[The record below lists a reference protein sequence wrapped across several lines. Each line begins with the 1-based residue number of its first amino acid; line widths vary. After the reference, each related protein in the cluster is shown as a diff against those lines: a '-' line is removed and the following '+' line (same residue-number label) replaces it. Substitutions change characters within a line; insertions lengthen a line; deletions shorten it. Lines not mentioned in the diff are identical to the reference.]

1 MNSGLI
7 LKKIDKNIDNCIK
20 NEKVS
25 FNIEQLIGYVI
36 DKINRNGTN
45 ESIMNEL
52 ETILLKLLQ
61 NGFNSTVK
69 TFCYYIISNFYQEFN
84 EQFLISMS
92 SLISSDITK
101 SEDLDFEKKIN
112 SFRNFVILNQK
123 EIVENIPNVEN
134 ILKEKNCDINYI
146 INCFYFS
153 NFPILLLN
161 IIKKI
166 PDDEIRQ
173 YKDFLSKYFLELG
186 KLLLFN
192 KLQDVTFLNLLQIL
206 SKLLSNFTC
215 YIEDINN
222 FEKIK
227 TINST
232 LIPMAEYLILHLEEI
247 IYLIKS
253 FDNKLLS
260 QSLSFPINLFK
271 IYNYYK
277 DENNMNN
284 YNKYEKNF
292 HAYMKF
298 IFQEFRNVLEPD
310 IYSEINK
317 LLCEYQILIK
327 KDINNISNYSTE
339 IIEVISKFITFIE
352 HIDKSMWFDNNIKN
366 LSFLINYIDY
376 NETIQYVL
384 ILLKETYHIKNNSD
398 RIITLYNLF
407 NRIVFLSINYSDYF
421 ENESVIL
428 CLFKQEWFVVLV
440 NKSEIEEKESRWR
453 HDIFICL
460 IESIFNIKKYL
471 LKKKKFD
478 NYINIIKLCQDIVDV
493 CFKILDWKDEGE
505 SFKMYFLIL
514 EKTCLFFGDPFY
526 NYLYSK
532 LPNYLNMKNR
542 LDDVLNEISK
552 RFYLKKWDSLMFANE
567 NSKYHSLLIL
577 CKYLKPD
584 QIKNINILLEV
595 ITAHLKEMNFE
606 LQKQNKIEK
615 LLLCLLFLGIRVE
628 KELKENIIKI
638 IEEYVEYLK
647 KKINDGDIQLIGNIL
662 SLTENILYYLIEH
675 KNDSPI
681 ILDSKKVDQ
690 LTNEFYLIVSKD
702 IDINLETKSIN
713 YNTLYLMNLTE
724 NSFIVLDNCKEN
736 NSSIYL
742 DYFKKIYYYPM
753 LEYNNDNCH
762 ILIDNNIK
770 FITSEW
776 SLITGISDAI
786 HIYYRYIIDIETRE
800 IEIFLKN
807 YNTTNVVINNVVFY
821 VYLNENLMEIDSNK
835 DISDILNKNINSS
848 TQTSPEH
855 RIELL
860 SPNATYDFSIKC
872 YSKIFDLNFISV
884 EVHFDMVT
892 DQKGQFNLRSEPFY
906 IPLTDFFIPDKY
918 SLVET
923 EKYEIFYSTLEY
935 AFSTKCFSNCSPDEI
950 INDISDKVTLIEYK
964 SNNVTYKK
972 QNEIM
977 DDIIKNKYK
986 DYYDKINN
994 KDNKDKKDENNNDN
1008 NIKNKHRENFKIKL
1022 STYCVYN
1029 FWIYIFIIGDYNSM
1043 YNKAILNIDI
1053 KTNDLKGLNVI
1064 AKEKQ
1069 FFINELI
1076 SSKIKFY

>member
-7 LKKIDKNIDNCIK
+7 LKKIEKNIDNCIK
-20 NEKVS
+20 NEKVN
-25 FNIEQLIGYVI
+25 FNIEQLIGYII
-36 DKINRNGTN
+36 DKINRNRTN
-45 ESIMNEL
+45 ESLVNEL

-61 NGFNSTVK
+61 NGFNWIVK
-69 TFCYYIISNFYQEFN
+69 TFCFYIISNFYEEFN

-92 SLISSDITK
+92 PLISSGLTNL
-101 SEDLDFEKKIN
+101 ENFEKNIN
-112 SFRNFVILNQK
+112 SLRNFVILNQK
-123 EIVENIPNVEN
+123 EIIDNIPNVEN
-134 ILKEKNCDINYI
+134 ILKEKTCDINYI

-153 NFPILLLN
+153 NYPILLLN

-166 PDDEIRQ
+166 PDEEIRQ
-173 YKDFLSKYFLELG
+173 YKDFLSKFFLELG

-192 KLQDVTFLNLLQIL
+192 KLQDVTFLNLIQIL
-206 SKLLSNFTC
+206 SKLLSNFICLTDDN
-215 YIEDINN
+215 EN

-227 TINST
+227 LVNST
-232 LIPMAEYLILHLEEI
+232 LIPMAEHLILHLEEI

-271 IYNYYK
+271 IYNYFK
-277 DENNMNN
+277 DENNKNN
-284 YNKYEKNF
+284 YNKYEKYF
-292 HAYMKF
+292 HFYVKF
-298 IFQEFRNVLEPD
+298 IFQEIRNLMEPD
-310 IYSEINK
+310 IFSEIIK
-317 LLCEYQILIK
+317 IFCEYQILIK
-327 KDINNISNYSTE
+327 KDNNNISNYSTE
-339 IIEVISKFITFIE
+339 IIEILSKFITLIE
-352 HIDKSMWFDNNIKN
+352 HLDKSMWFDNNLKN

-376 NETIQYVL
+376 NEAMEYVL
-384 ILLKETYHIKNNSD
+384 ILLKETYHIKNNCD
-398 RIITLYNLF
+398 RILTLYNLF

-460 IESIFNIKKYL
+460 IESIFNIKEYL
-471 LKKKKFD
+471 LKKKKFSK
-478 NYINIIKLCQDIVDV
+478 YINIIKLCQDIVDV
-493 CFKILDWKDEGE
+493 CYKILDWKDEGD

-526 NYLYSK
+526 NYLYRE

-552 RFYLKKWDSLMFANE
+552 RFYSKKWDSLLFANE

-584 QIKNINILLEV
+584 QSKDINNLLEI
-595 ITAHLKEMNFE
+595 ITIHLKEVNFE
-606 LQKQNKIEK
+606 IQKQSQIEK
-615 LLLCLLFLGIRVE
+615 LLLCLLFLGIRVDKEIKE
-628 KELKENIIKI
+628 KIIKS
-638 IEEYVEYLK
+638 IEEYVEFLK
-647 KKINDGDIQLIGNIL
+647 KKINDGDIQLTGNVL
-662 SLTENILYYLIEH
+662 SLTENILYYLVEH
-675 KNDSPI
+675 KEDSPA
-681 ILDSKKVDQ
+681 ILDNKKVDQ

-702 IDINLETKSIN
+702 IDINSETKSIS
-713 YNTLYLMNLTE
+713 YNTLYLMNLIE
-724 NSFIVLDNCKEN
+724 NSFSVLDNCKEY
-736 NSSIYL
+736 NSSVYL
-742 DYFKKIYYYPM
+742 DYFKKLYYYPM

-762 ILIDNNIK
+762 ILMDNNIK
-770 FITSEW
+770 YITSEW
-776 SLITGISDAI
+776 TLITGISDAI

-800 IEIFLKN
+800 IKIFLKN
-807 YNTTNVVINNVVFY
+807 YNTTNVVLNNVNIF
-821 VYLNENLMEIDSNK
+821 VYLNENLVEIDSNK
-835 DISDILNKNINSS
+835 NISDLVNKNMTNNF
-848 TQTSPEH
+848 QTNPEH
-855 RIELL
+855 KIELL
-860 SPNATYDFSIKC
+860 SPNSSYEFSIKC
-872 YSKIFDLNFISV
+872 YSKVFDLNFISI
-884 EVHFDMVT
+884 EAQFDMVT

-906 IPLTDFFIPDKY
+906 IPLTDFFMTDKY
-918 SLVET
+918 SLFDT

-950 INDISDKVTLIEYK
+950 INDINNKVTLIEYK

-986 DYYDKINN
+986 EYYEKLNN
-994 KDNKDKKDENNNDN
+994 IKKDKKDEKNKENN
-1008 NIKNKHRENFKIKL
+1008 KNKHRENFKIKL

-1043 YNKAILNIDI
+1043 YNKAILNIDF

-1076 SSKIKFY
+1076 SPKIKFY

>member
-20 NEKVS
+20 NEKIG

-45 ESIMNEL
+45 ETLINEL

-92 SLISSDITK
+92 SLISSGITNM
-101 SEDLDFEKKIN
+101 DNFEQAMN
-112 SFRNFVILNQK
+112 SLRNYVILNQK
-123 EIVENIPNVEN
+123 EIIDNVPNIEN
-134 ILKEKNCDINYI
+134 ILKEKKCDINYI

-153 NFPILLLN
+153 NYPLLLLN

-166 PDDEIRQ
+166 PEDEVRQ
-173 YKDFLSKYFLELG
+173 YKDFLSKFFLELG
-186 KLLLFN
+186 KLLFS
-192 KLQDVTFLNLLQIL
+192 KLQDVTFLNLIQIL
-206 SKLLSNFTC
+206 SKLISNFTC
-215 YIEDINN
+215 FTDDNSE

-227 TINST
+227 LINAT
-232 LIPMAEYLILHLEEI
+232 LLPMSEYIISHLEEI
-247 IYLIKS
+247 IYLMKS

-260 QSLSFPINLFK
+260 QCISFPINLYK
-271 IYNYYK
+271 IYNYFR
-277 DENNMNN
+277 DENNANN
-284 YNKYEKNF
+284 YNKYEKYF
-292 HAYMKF
+292 HFYMKF
-298 IFQEFRNVLEPD
+298 IFQEIRNLLEPD
-310 IYSEINK
+310 IFSEFTK
-317 LLCEYQILIK
+317 ALCEYQILIK
-327 KDINNISNYSTE
+327 KNKNTSNHSTE
-339 IIEVISKFITFIE
+339 IIEILSKYITFIE

-366 LSFLINYIDY
+366 LSFLINFIDY
-376 NETIQYVL
+376 NETMQYVL
-384 ILLKETYHIKNNSD
+384 ILLKETFHIKNNSD
-398 RIITLYNLF
+398 RIITIYNLF
-407 NRIVFLSINYSDYF
+407 NSIVFLSINYSDYF
-421 ENESVIL
+421 EDESVIL

-440 NKSEIEEKESRWR
+440 NKSEIDEKESRWR

-471 LKKKKFD
+471 LKKKKFE
-478 NYINIIKLCQDIVDV
+478 NYINIIKLCQDIIDV

-514 EKTCLFFGDPFY
+514 EKTCQFFGDKFY

-532 LPNYLNMKNR
+532 LPNYQNMKNR

-552 RFYLKKWDSLMFANE
+552 RFYSKKWESLLFANE
-567 NSKYHSLLIL
+567 NSKYYSLLLL

-584 QIKNINILLEV
+584 QTKDISNLLEI
-595 ITAHLKEMNFE
+595 ITIHLKEMNFE
-606 LQKQNKIEK
+606 IQKQSQIEK

-628 KELKENIIKI
+628 KEMKENIIKI
-638 IEEYVEYLK
+638 MEEYVEFLK

-675 KNDSPI
+675 KNDLPI

-713 YNTLYLMNLTE
+713 YNTLYLMNLTH
-724 NSFIVLDNCKEN
+724 NSFCTLDGCKKC
-736 NSSIYL
+736 NSSVFL
-742 DYFKKIYYYPM
+742 DYFKKLYYYPI

-762 ILIDNNIK
+762 ILLDNNIK
-770 FITSEW
+770 YVASEW
-776 SLITGISDAI
+776 TLITGIADAI

-800 IEIFLKN
+800 IEVFLKN
-807 YNTTNVVINNVVFY
+807 YNTTNVVLNNVVIY
-821 VYLNENLMEIDSNK
+821 VYLNENLIEIDNNK
-835 DISDILNKNINSS
+835 NISDIINKNINNSF
-848 TQTSPEH
+848 QSPEH

-860 SPNATYDFSIKC
+860 SPYSTYDFSVKC
-872 YSKIFDLNFISV
+872 YSKIFDLNFISI
-884 EVHFDMVT
+884 EAQFDMVT

-918 SLVET
+918 SLFDT

-935 AFSTKCFSNCSPDEI
+935 GFTTKCFSNYSPDEI
-950 INDISDKVTLIEYK
+950 VNDINEKVTLIEYK
-964 SNNVTYKK
+964 SNNVSYKK

-977 DDIIKNKYK
+977 EDIIKNKYK
-986 DYYDKINN
+986 EYYDENYNN
-994 KDNKDKKDENNNDN
+994 EKNKKDEKSKENN
-1008 NIKNKHRENFKIKL
+1008 KNKHRENFKIKI

-1043 YNKAILNIDI
+1043 FNKAILNIDI
-1053 KTNDLKGLNVI
+1053 KSNDLKGLNVI

-1076 SSKIKFY
+1076 SPKIKFY

>member
-36 DKINRNGTN
+36 DKINRNRTN
-45 ESIMNEL
+45 ESVMNVL

-61 NGFNSTVK
+61 NGFNLIVK
-69 TFCYYIISNFYQEFN
+69 SFCFYIISNFYQEFN

-92 SLISSDITK
+92 SLISSGLTNMDN
-101 SEDLDFEKKIN
+101 FEKNIN
-112 SFRNFVILNQK
+112 SLRNFVILNQK
-123 EIVENIPNVEN
+123 EIMDNISCVDN
-134 ILKEKNCDINYI
+134 ILKEKTYDINYI

-166 PDDEIRQ
+166 PEDEIRQ

-192 KLQDVTFLNLLQIL
+192 KLQDVTFLNLIQIL
-206 SKLLSNFTC
+206 SKLLSNFACLTDDN
-215 YIEDINN
+215 EN
-222 FEKIK
+222 FELIK
-227 TINST
+227 LINST
-232 LIPMAEYLILHLEEI
+232 LIPMAEYLIAHLEEI
-247 IYLIKS
+247 IYLMKS
-253 FDNKLLS
+253 FDNKLLA
-260 QSLSFPINLFK
+260 QSISFPINLFK
-271 IYNYYK
+271 IYNYFK
-277 DENNMNN
+277 DENNKIN

-292 HAYMKF
+292 HNYMKF
-298 IFQEFRNVLEPD
+298 IFQEIRNLMEPD
-310 IYSEINK
+310 IFSEITK
-317 LLCEYQILIK
+317 IFCEYQILIK
-327 KDINNISNYSTE
+327 KDKNNISNYSTE
-339 IIEVISKFITFIE
+339 IIEILSKFITLIE
-352 HIDKSMWFDNNIKN
+352 HLDKSMWFDNNIKN

-376 NETIQYVL
+376 NDTMQYVL

-407 NRIVFLSINYSDYF
+407 NSIVFLSINYSDYF

-460 IESIFNIKKYL
+460 IESIFNITKYL
-471 LKKKKFD
+471 LKKRKFD

-526 NYLYSK
+526 NYLYGK
-532 LPNYLNMKNR
+532 LPNYINMKNR
-542 LDDVLNEISK
+542 LDDVLNEICK
-552 RFYLKKWDSLMFANE
+552 RFYSKKWDSIVFANE
-567 NSKYHSLLIL
+567 YSKYHSLLIL

-584 QIKNINILLEV
+584 QTKDINDLLEI
-595 ITAHLKEMNFE
+595 ITIHLKEMNFE
-606 LQKQNKIEK
+606 IQKQSHIEK

-628 KELKENIIKI
+628 KDLKEKIIKT
-638 IEEYVEYLK
+638 IEEYGEYLK
-647 KKINDGDIQLIGNIL
+647 NKINDKDMQLIGNIL
-662 SLTENILYYLIEH
+662 SLTENILYYLVEH
-675 KNDSPI
+675 KEDKPI

-690 LTNEFYLIVSKD
+690 LTNEFYLIISKD
-702 IDINLETKSIN
+702 IDINSETKSIN
-713 YNTLYLMNLTE
+713 YNTLHLMNLTE
-724 NSFIVLDNCKEN
+724 NSFSVLDNCKEY
-736 NSSIYL
+736 NSSVYL
-742 DYFKKIYYYPM
+742 DYFKKLYYYPM
-753 LEYNNDNCH
+753 LEYNNENCH

-770 FITSEW
+770 YISNEW
-776 SLITGISDAI
+776 TLITGIADAI

-800 IEIFLKN
+800 IRIFLKN
-807 YNTTNVVINNVVFY
+807 YNSTNVVLNNVVIY
-821 VYLNENLMEIDSNK
+821 VYLNENIIEIDSNK
-835 DISDILNKNINSS
+835 NISDINKTIYNNFLI
-848 TQTSPEH
+848 SPEH

-860 SPNATYDFSIKC
+860 SPNSTYDFSIKC
-872 YSKIFDLNFISV
+872 YSKVFDLNFISV
-884 EVHFDMVT
+884 EAQFDMVT
-892 DQKGQFNLRSEPFY
+892 DQKAQFNLRSEPFY

-918 SLVET
+918 SLFDT

-935 AFSTKCFSNCSPDEI
+935 AFSTKCYSNCSSDEI
-950 INDISDKVTLIEYK
+950 VNDINSKVTLIEYK
-964 SNNVTYKK
+964 SNNITYKK

-986 DYYDKINN
+986 DYYEKLNSENEN
-994 KDNKDKKDENNNDN
+994 KKEEKNVENN
-1008 NIKNKHRENFKIKL
+1008 KNKHRENFKIKL

-1043 YNKAILNIDI
+1043 YNKAILNIDF

-1069 FFINELI
+1069 FFTNELI
-1076 SSKIKFY
+1076 SPKIKFY

>member
-1 MNSGLI
+1 MNSGII

-36 DKINRNGTN
+36 DKINRNGSN
-45 ESIMNEL
+45 ETLINEL

-92 SLISSDITK
+92 SLISSGITNMD
-101 SEDLDFEKKIN
+101 SFEKNIN
-112 SFRNFVILNQK
+112 ALRNYVILNQK
-123 EIVENIPNVEN
+123 EIVDNISNIEN
-134 ILKEKNCDINYI
+134 ILKEKTCDINYI

-166 PDDEIRQ
+166 PEDEIRQ

-192 KLQDVTFLNLLQIL
+192 KLQDVTFLNLIQIL
-206 SKLLSNFTC
+206 SKLISNFTC
-215 YIEDINN
+215 YTDDNSD

-227 TINST
+227 IINST
-232 LIPMAEYLILHLEEI
+232 LIPMSEYLISHLEEI
-247 IYLIKS
+247 VYLMKS

-260 QSLSFPINLFK
+260 QSISFPINLYK
-271 IYNYYK
+271 IYNFFK
-277 DENNMNN
+277 DENNLNN
-284 YNKYEKNF
+284 YNKYEKYF
-292 HAYMKF
+292 HTYMKF
-298 IFQEFRNVLEPD
+298 IFQEIRNLMEPD
-310 IYSEINK
+310 IFSEITK
-317 LLCEYQILIK
+317 SLCEYQILIK
-327 KDINNISNYSTE
+327 KNNNASNHSTE
-339 IIEVISKFITFIE
+339 IIEILSKFITLIE
-352 HIDKSMWFDNNIKN
+352 HLDKSMWFDNNIKN
-366 LSFLINYIDY
+366 LSFLINFIDY

-384 ILLKETYHIKNNSD
+384 ILLKETFHIKNNSD
-398 RIITLYNLF
+398 RIIALYNLF
-407 NRIVFLSINYSDYF
+407 NRIVFLSINYSDFF
-421 ENESVIL
+421 EDESVIL

-471 LKKKKFD
+471 LKKKKLE
-478 NYINIIKLCQDIVDV
+478 NYINIIRLCQDIIDV

-526 NYLYSK
+526 NYLYNK
-532 LPNYLNMKNR
+532 LPNYLSMKNR

-552 RFYLKKWDSLMFANE
+552 RFYSKKWDSLLFANE

-584 QIKNINILLEV
+584 QTKDINNLLEI
-595 ITAHLKEMNFE
+595 ITLHLREMNFE
-606 LQKQNKIEK
+606 IQKQNQIEK
-615 LLLCLLFLGIRVE
+615 LLLCLLFMGIRVE
-628 KELKENIIKI
+628 KELKEKIIKT
-638 IEEYVEYLK
+638 IEEYVDYLK

-662 SLTENILYYLIEH
+662 SLTENILYYLVEH
-675 KNDSPI
+675 KNDLPI
-681 ILDSKKVDQ
+681 VLDNKKVDQ

-724 NSFIVLDNCKEN
+724 NSFCTLDNCKES
-736 NSSIYL
+736 NSSVYL
-742 DYFKKIYYYPM
+742 DYFKKFYYYPM

-762 ILIDNNIK
+762 ILIENNIK
-770 FITSEW
+770 YIENEW
-776 SLITGISDAI
+776 TLITGIADSI
-786 HIYYRYIIDIETRE
+786 HIYYRYILDIETRE

-807 YNTTNVVINNVVFY
+807 YNTTNVVLNNVVFY
-821 VYLNENLMEIDSNK
+821 VFLNENLIEIDN
-835 DISDILNKNINSS
+835 NKNISDLINKNMSNNF
-848 TQTSPEH
+848 QTSLEH
-855 RIELL
+855 KIELL
-860 SPNATYDFSIKC
+860 SPHSSYDFSIKC

-884 EVHFDMVT
+884 EAQFDMVT

-906 IPLTDFFIPDKY
+906 IPLTDFFMPDKY
-918 SLVET
+918 SLFET

-935 AFSTKCFSNCSPDEI
+935 AFTTKCFSNCSPDEI
-950 INDISDKVTLIEYK
+950 INDINPKVTLIEYK
-964 SNNVTYKK
+964 SNNITYKK

-977 DDIIKNKYK
+977 DNIIKNKYK
-986 DYYDKINN
+986 EYYDK
-994 KDNKDKKDENNNDN
+994 NNNINDKNKKDN
-1008 NIKNKHRENFKIKL
+1008 NIDNNKNKQRENFKIKL

>member
-7 LKKIDKNIDNCIK
+7 LKKIDKNIENCIK
-20 NEKVS
+20 NEKIG

-36 DKINRNGTN
+36 DKINRNATN
-45 ESIMNEL
+45 ETLINDL

-69 TFCYYIISNFYQEFN
+69 TFCFYIISNFYQEFN

-92 SLISSDITK
+92 SLISPGITNM
-101 SEDLDFEKKIN
+101 ENFEHTMN
-112 SFRNFVILNQK
+112 SLRNYVILNQK
-123 EIVENIPNVEN
+123 EIIDNVPNIENI
-134 ILKEKNCDINYI
+134 IKEKSCDINYI

-166 PDDEIRQ
+166 PEDEIRQ
-173 YKDFLSKYFLELG
+173 YKDFLSKFFLELG
-186 KLLLFN
+186 KLLLYS
-192 KLQDVTFLNLLQIL
+192 KLQDVTFLNLIQIL
-206 SKLLSNFTC
+206 SKLISNFTC
-215 YIEDINN
+215 LTDDNN
-222 FEKIK
+222 EFEKIK
-227 TINST
+227 LINAT
-232 LIPMAEYLILHLEEI
+232 LLPMSEHLISHLEEI
-247 IYLIKS
+247 IYLMKS

-260 QSLSFPINLFK
+260 QCISFPINLYK
-271 IYNYYK
+271 IYNYFR
-277 DENNMNN
+277 DENNANN
-284 YNKYEKNF
+284 FNKYEKYF
-292 HAYMKF
+292 HFYMKF
-298 IFQEFRNVLEPD
+298 IFQEIRNLLEPD
-310 IYSEINK
+310 IFSEFTK
-317 LLCEYQILIK
+317 TLCEYQILIK
-327 KDINNISNYSTE
+327 KNKNSSNHSTE
-339 IIEVISKFITFIE
+339 IIEILSKFITFIE

-366 LSFLINYIDY
+366 LSFLINFLDY
-376 NETIQYVL
+376 NETMQYVL
-384 ILLKETYHIKNNSD
+384 ILLKETFHIKNNSD
-398 RIITLYNLF
+398 RIITIYNLF
-407 NRIVFLSINYSDYF
+407 NSIIFLSINYNDYF
-421 ENESVIL
+421 ADESVIL

-440 NKSEIEEKESRWR
+440 NKSEIDDKESRWR

-471 LKKKKFD
+471 LKKKKFN
-478 NYINIIKLCQDIVDV
+478 NYINIIKLCQDIIDV

-514 EKTCLFFGDPFY
+514 EKTCQFFGDKFY

-542 LDDVLNEISK
+542 SDDVLNEISK
-552 RFYLKKWDSLMFANE
+552 RFYSKKWESLLFANE
-567 NSKYHSLLIL
+567 NSKYYSLLLL

-584 QIKNINILLEV
+584 QTKDINNLLEI
-595 ITAHLKEMNFE
+595 ITIHLKEMNFE
-606 LQKQNKIEK
+606 IQKQSQIEK

-628 KELKENIIKI
+628 KEMKEKVIKT
-638 IEEYVEYLK
+638 IEEYVEFLK

-675 KNDSPI
+675 KNDLPI

-713 YNTLYLMNLTE
+713 YNTLYLMNLTH
-724 NSFIVLDNCKEN
+724 NSFCTLDSCKEY
-736 NSSIYL
+736 NSSVYL
-742 DYFKKIYYYPM
+742 DYFKKLYYYPI

-762 ILIDNNIK
+762 ILLDNNIK
-770 FITSEW
+770 YITSEW
-776 SLITGISDAI
+776 ALITGIADAI
-786 HIYYRYIIDIETRE
+786 HIYYRYIINIETRE

-807 YNTTNVVINNVVFY
+807 YNTTNVVLNNVVIY
-821 VYLNENLMEIDSNK
+821 VYLNENLIEIDNNK
-835 DISDILNKNINSS
+835 NISDIINKNINTSLL
-848 TQTSPEH
+848 SPEH

-860 SPNATYDFSIKC
+860 SPYSTYDFSVKC
-872 YSKIFDLNFISV
+872 YSKIFDLNFISI
-884 EVHFDMVT
+884 EAQFDMVT

-906 IPLTDFFIPDKY
+906 IPLTNFFIPDKY
-918 SLVET
+918 SLFDI

-935 AFSTKCFSNCSPDEI
+935 GFTIKCFSNYSPDEI
-950 INDISDKVTLIEYK
+950 VNDINEKVTLIEYK
-964 SNNVTYKK
+964 SNNVSYKK

-977 DDIIKNKYK
+977 EDIIKNKYK
-986 DYYDKINN
+986 EYYDDNYNNEKNKNDEKIKESN
-994 KDNKDKKDENNNDN
+994 
-1008 NIKNKHRENFKIKL
+1008 KNKHRENFKIKI

-1043 YNKAILNIDI
+1043 FNKAILNIDI
-1053 KTNDLKGLNVI
+1053 KSNDLKGLNVI

-1076 SSKIKFY
+1076 SPKIKFY

>member
-36 DKINRNGTN
+36 DKINRNRTN
-45 ESIMNEL
+45 ESMINEL
-52 ETILLKLLQ
+52 ESILLKLLQ

-69 TFCYYIISNFYQEFN
+69 TFCFYIISNFYQEFS
-84 EQFLISMS
+84 ELFLISMS
-92 SLISSDITK
+92 PLISSGLTNI
-101 SEDLDFEKKIN
+101 ENLEKNLN
-112 SFRNFVILNQK
+112 SLRNFVILNQK
-123 EIVENIPNVEN
+123 EIVDNISNIDN
-134 ILKEKNCDINYI
+134 ILKEENCDINYI

-166 PDDEIRQ
+166 PDEEIRQ
-173 YKDFLSKYFLELG
+173 YKDFLSKFYLELG
-186 KLLLFN
+186 KLLLYN
-192 KLQDVTFLNLLQIL
+192 KLQDVTFLNLIQIQ
-206 SKLLSNFTC
+206 SKLLSNFIC
-215 YIEDINN
+215 YNEDLDN

-227 TINST
+227 LINST
-232 LIPMAEYLILHLEEI
+232 LLPMAEYLIIHLEEI
-247 IYLIKS
+247 VYLVKS

-260 QSLSFPINLFK
+260 QSISFPINLYK
-271 IYNYYK
+271 IYNYFK
-277 DENNMNN
+277 DENNINN

-292 HAYMKF
+292 HNYMKF
-298 IFQEFRNVLEPD
+298 IFQEIRNLMEPD
-310 IYSEINK
+310 IFSEITK
-317 LLCEYQILIK
+317 ILCEYQILIK
-327 KDINNISNYSTE
+327 RDKNNISNYSTE
-339 IIEVISKFITFIE
+339 IIEILSKFITFIE
-352 HIDKSMWFDNNIKN
+352 RLDKSMWFDNNLKI
-366 LSFLINYIDY
+366 LSFLINFIDY
-376 NETIQYVL
+376 NETMQYVL
-384 ILLKETYHIKNNSD
+384 ILLKETYHIKNNCD

-407 NRIVFLSINYSDYF
+407 KRIVFLSINYSDYF
-421 ENESVIL
+421 QNESVIL

-460 IESIFNIKKYL
+460 IESIFNIEKYL

-478 NYINIIKLCQDIVDV
+478 IYINIIRLCQDIIDV
-493 CFKILDWKDEGE
+493 CYKILDWKDEGD

-514 EKTCLFFGDPFY
+514 EKTCLFFGESFY
-526 NYLYSK
+526 NYLYNK
-532 LPNYLNMKNR
+532 FPNYLNMKNR

-552 RFYLKKWDSLMFANE
+552 RFYSKKWESLLFANE

-577 CKYLKPD
+577 CKYLKPNQD
-584 QIKNINILLEV
+584 KDINNILE
-595 ITAHLKEMNFE
+595 IIIMHLKEMNFE
-606 LQKQNKIEK
+606 IQKQNQIEK

-628 KELKENIIKI
+628 KELKEKI
-638 IEEYVEYLK
+638 LKHIEEYINYLK
-647 KKINDGDIQLIGNIL
+647 NKINDGDIQLIGNIL
-662 SLTENILYYLIEH
+662 SLSENILYYLVEH

-702 IDINLETKSIN
+702 IDINSETKSLN

-724 NSFIVLDNCKEN
+724 NSFCVLDNCKEY

-742 DYFKKIYYYPM
+742 DFFKKLYYFPR

-762 ILIDNNIK
+762 ILIDNHK
-770 FITSEW
+770 KYITSEW
-776 SLITGISDAI
+776 ILITGLADAI

-807 YNTTNVVINNVVFY
+807 YNTTNVVLNNVIIY
-821 VYLNENLMEIDSNK
+821 VNLNENLIEIDNNK
-835 DISDILNKNINSS
+835 NISDLINKNINNNYQFS
-848 TQTSPEH
+848 TEH
-855 RIELL
+855 KTELL

-872 YSKIFDLNFISV
+872 YSKIFDLNFVSI
-884 EVHFDMVT
+884 EAQFDMVT
-892 DQKGQFNLRSEPFY
+892 DQKGIFNLRSEPFY
-906 IPLTDFFIPDKY
+906 IPLTDFLIPDKY
-918 SLVET
+918 SLFET

-935 AFSTKCFSNCSPDEI
+935 AFSTKCYSNCSPEQI
-950 INDISDKVTLIEYK
+950 IKDISNKITLIEYK
-964 SNNVTYKK
+964 SNNIAYKK

-986 DYYDKINN
+986 EYYDKLNDEVDKEEKKEKNLQNN
-994 KDNKDKKDENNNDN
+994 
-1008 NIKNKHRENFKIKL
+1008 KNKHRENFKIKL

-1043 YNKAILNIDI
+1043 YNKAILNIDF

-1064 AKEKQ
+1064 SKERQ

>member
-36 DKINRNGTN
+36 DKINRNRTN
-45 ESIMNEL
+45 EAVMNDL

-69 TFCYYIISNFYQEFN
+69 TFCFYIISNFYQEFN

-92 SLISSDITK
+92 SIISSGITK
-101 SEDLDFEKKIN
+101 MENFEKNIN
-112 SFRNFVILNQK
+112 AFRNYVILNQK
-123 EIVENIPNVEN
+123 EVVENISIIEN
-134 ILKEKNCDINYI
+134 ILKEKSCDINYI

-161 IIKKI
+161 IIKKV
-166 PDDEIRQ
+166 PDDELRP
-173 YKDFLSKYFLELG
+173 YKDFLSKFFLELG

-192 KLQDVTFLNLLQIL
+192 KLQDVTFLNLMQIQ
-206 SKLLSNFTC
+206 SKLLSNFIC
-215 YIEDINN
+215 YTDDNN
-222 FEKIK
+222 SDFEKIK
-227 TINST
+227 TVNST
-232 LIPMAEYLILHLEEI
+232 LIPMAEYLITHLEEI

-253 FDNKLLS
+253 FDNKLLA
-260 QSLSFPINLFK
+260 QSISFPINLFK
-271 IYNYYK
+271 IYNYFK
-277 DENNMNN
+277 DENNKKN

-292 HAYMKF
+292 HTYMKF
-298 IFQEFRNVLEPD
+298 IFQEFRNLMEPD
-310 IYSEINK
+310 IFSEITK

-339 IIEVISKFITFIE
+339 IIEIISKFITLIE
-352 HIDKSMWFDNNIKN
+352 HLDKSMWFDNNIKN

-532 LPNYLNMKNR
+532 LPIYLNMKNR
-542 LDDVLNEISK
+542 LDDVLSEISK
-552 RFYLKKWDSLMFANE
+552 RFYVKKWDSLLFANE
-567 NSKYHSLLIL
+567 KSKYHSLLIL

-584 QIKNINILLEV
+584 QIKDINNLLET
-595 ITAHLKEMNFE
+595 ITIHLKEMNFE
-606 LQKQNKIEK
+606 IQKQNKIEI

-628 KELKENIIKI
+628 KELKEKIIKT

-647 KKINDGDIQLIGNIL
+647 RKINDGDIQLIGNIL
-662 SLTENILYYLIEH
+662 SLTENILYYLMEH
-675 KNDSPI
+675 KDNPPI
-681 ILDSKKVDQ
+681 ILDRKKVDQ

-713 YNTLYLMNLTE
+713 YNTLYLMNLTQ
-724 NSFIVLDNCKEN
+724 NSFDVLDNCKDY

-742 DYFKKIYYYPM
+742 DYFKKLYYFPM

-762 ILIDNNIK
+762 ILLDNNIK
-770 FITSEW
+770 YITSEW
-776 SLITGISDAI
+776 NLITGIADAI

-821 VYLNENLMEIDSNK
+821 VYLNENLIEIDSNK
-835 DISDILNKNINSS
+835 NISDLYNKNINNNI
-848 TQTSPEH
+848 QTSTEH

-860 SPNATYDFSIKC
+860 SPNSSYDFSIKC

-884 EVHFDMVT
+884 EAQFDMVT

-918 SLVET
+918 SLFET

-935 AFSTKCFSNCSPDEI
+935 AFSTKCYSNCSPDEI
-950 INDISDKVTLIEYK
+950 INDISNKVTLIEYK

-986 DYYDKINN
+986 EYYEKINE
-994 KDNKDKKDENNNDN
+994 KDNKEKKEENNIEN
-1008 NIKNKHRENFKIKL
+1008 NKNKHRENFKIKL

-1043 YNKAILNIDI
+1043 YNKAILNIDF
-1053 KTNDLKGLNVI
+1053 KTNDFKGLNVI

>member
-20 NEKVS
+20 NEKIG

-45 ESIMNEL
+45 ETLINEL

-92 SLISSDITK
+92 SLISSGVTNM
-101 SEDLDFEKKIN
+101 ENFEQAMN
-112 SFRNFVILNQK
+112 SLRNYVILNQK
-123 EIVENIPNVEN
+123 EIIDNVPNIEN
-134 ILKEKNCDINYI
+134 ILKEKTCDINYI

-153 NFPILLLN
+153 NFPLLLLN

-166 PDDEIRQ
+166 PEDEVRQ
-173 YKDFLSKYFLELG
+173 YKDFLSKFFLELG
-186 KLLLFN
+186 KLLFS
-192 KLQDVTFLNLLQIL
+192 KLQDVTFLNLIQIL
-206 SKLLSNFTC
+206 SKLISNFTC
-215 YIEDINN
+215 FTDDNSE

-227 TINST
+227 LINAT
-232 LIPMAEYLILHLEEI
+232 LLPMSEYLISHLEEI
-247 IYLIKS
+247 IYLMKS

-260 QSLSFPINLFK
+260 QCISFPINLYK
-271 IYNYYK
+271 IYNYFR
-277 DENNMNN
+277 DENNANN
-284 YNKYEKNF
+284 FNKYEKYF
-292 HAYMKF
+292 HFYMKF
-298 IFQEFRNVLEPD
+298 IFQEIRNLLEPD
-310 IYSEINK
+310 IYSEFTK
-317 LLCEYQILIK
+317 ALCEYQILIK
-327 KDINNISNYSTE
+327 KNKNTSNHSTE
-339 IIEVISKFITFIE
+339 IIEILSKYITFIE

-366 LSFLINYIDY
+366 LSFLINFIDY
-376 NETIQYVL
+376 NETMQYVL
-384 ILLKETYHIKNNSD
+384 ILLKETFHIKNNSD
-398 RIITLYNLF
+398 RIITIYNLF
-407 NRIVFLSINYSDYF
+407 NNIVFLSINYSDYF
-421 ENESVIL
+421 EDESVIL

-440 NKSEIEEKESRWR
+440 NKSEIDEKESRWR

-478 NYINIIKLCQDIVDV
+478 NYINIIKLCQDIIDV

-514 EKTCLFFGDPFY
+514 EKTCQFFGDKFY

-532 LPNYLNMKNR
+532 LPNYQNMKNR
-542 LDDVLNEISK
+542 SDDVLNEISK
-552 RFYLKKWDSLMFANE
+552 RFYSKKWESLLFANE
-567 NSKYHSLLIL
+567 NSKYYSLLLL

-584 QIKNINILLEV
+584 QTKDINNLLEI
-595 ITAHLKEMNFE
+595 ITIHLKEMNFE
-606 LQKQNKIEK
+606 IQNQSQIEK

-628 KELKENIIKI
+628 KEMKEKIIKTM
-638 IEEYVEYLK
+638 EEYVEFLK
-647 KKINDGDIQLIGNIL
+647 QKINEGDIQLIGNIL

-675 KNDSPI
+675 KNDLPI
-681 ILDSKKVDQ
+681 ILDSKTVDQ

-713 YNTLYLMNLTE
+713 YNTLYLMNLTH
-724 NSFIVLDNCKEN
+724 NSFCTLDGCKEC
-736 NSSIYL
+736 NSSVYL
-742 DYFKKIYYYPM
+742 DYFKKLYYYPI

-762 ILIDNNIK
+762 ILLDNNIK
-770 FITSEW
+770 YVASEW
-776 SLITGISDAI
+776 TLITGIADAI

-800 IEIFLKN
+800 IEVFLKN
-807 YNTTNVVINNVVFY
+807 YNTTNVVLNNVAIY
-821 VYLNENLMEIDSNK
+821 VYLNENLIEIDNNK
-835 DISDILNKNINSS
+835 NISEIINKNINSNL
-848 TQTSPEH
+848 QSPEH

-860 SPNATYDFSIKC
+860 SPYSTYDFSIKC
-872 YSKIFDLNFISV
+872 YSKIFDLNFISI
-884 EVHFDMVT
+884 EAQFDMVT

-918 SLVET
+918 SLFDT

-935 AFSTKCFSNCSPDEI
+935 GFTTKCFSNYSPDEI
-950 INDISDKVTLIEYK
+950 INDINEKVILIEYK
-964 SNNVTYKK
+964 SNNVSYKK
-972 QNEIM
+972 QNEFM
-977 DDIIKNKYK
+977 EDIIKNKYK
-986 DYYDKINN
+986 DYYDENYNN
-994 KDNKDKKDENNNDN
+994 EQNEKDEKSKENN
-1008 NIKNKHRENFKIKL
+1008 KNKHRENFKIKI

-1043 YNKAILNIDI
+1043 FNKAILNIDI
-1053 KTNDLKGLNVI
+1053 KSNDLKGLNVI

-1076 SSKIKFY
+1076 SPKIKFY